1 MGRGINALH
10 WTARAARQLRK
21 LDRQHQRMLV
31 QAVGQLEAMPH
42 CQQVKAL
49 REHRCGYRL
58 RVGDYRV
65 LFDWDGGIRIVEI
78 QEVSKRD
85 ERTYQH

>member
-1 MGRGINALH
+1 MGRGMNAIH

-21 LDRQHQRMLV
+21 LDRQHQRVLV
-31 QAVGQLEAMPH
+31 EAVGQLEAMPH
-42 CQQVKAL
+42 CRQVRAL
-49 REHRCGYRL
+49 REHRYGYRL

-65 LFDWDGGIRIVEI
+65 LSDWDDGIRIVDI

-85 ERTYQH
+85 ERTYRH

>member
-1 MGRGINALH
+1 MGRGMNAIH

-21 LDRQHQRMLV
+21 LGRQHQRGLV
-31 QAVGQLEAMPH
+31 EAVGQLEAMPH
-42 CQQVKAL
+42 CRQVRAL

-65 LFDWDGGIRIVEI
+65 LSDWDDGIRIVDI

-85 ERTYQH
+85 ERTYRH

>member
-1 MGRGINALH
+1 MNAIH

-21 LDRQHQRMLV
+21 LDRQHQRVLV
-31 QAVGQLEAMPH
+31 EAVGQLKAMPH
-42 CQQVKAL
+42 CRQVRAL
-49 REHRCGYRL
+49 REHRYGYRL

-65 LFDWDGGIRIVEI
+65 LCDWDDGIRIVDI

>member
-1 MGRGINALH
+1 MNAIH
-10 WTARAARQLRK
+10 WTVRAARQLRK
-21 LDRQHQRMLV
+21 LDPQHQCTLV
-31 QAVGQLEAMPH
+31 QAVGQLESMPH

-49 REHRCGYRL
+49 RKHRYSYRL

-65 LFDWDGGIRIVEI
+65 LFDWDGGIRIVES